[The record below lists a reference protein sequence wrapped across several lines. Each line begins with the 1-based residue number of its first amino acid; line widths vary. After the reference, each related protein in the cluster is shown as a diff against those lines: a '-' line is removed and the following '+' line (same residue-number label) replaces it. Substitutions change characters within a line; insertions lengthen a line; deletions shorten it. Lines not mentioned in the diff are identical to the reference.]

1 MSGFKQRLGLIDATS
16 IVAGSMIGSGIFIV
30 SSIMARDLGSSGWL
44 MVAWILSGVITLAAA
59 LSYGELA
66 GMMPEAGGQYVY
78 IRRAFG
84 KLTAFL
90 YGWTVFTVIQTGVIA
105 AVAIAFANYTSELFP
120 ALGSKTIFFQVDEY
134 TKADFESASGIGLLW
149 MKLSS
154 GFKFTAAHI
163 VAVALIFLLTFWNT
177 RGVEGGAWV
186 AKIFTSA
193 KLLALFALIV
203 LGLSVGLGTGT
214 LGANFSDAW
223 SATQECQP
231 GKSEGD
237 LTWVHSPLMGLG
249 LLMVLGSTMIN
260 SLFSSDAWNNVTF
273 IAGEIKEP
281 QKNIPRSLILGT
293 AIVTGLYL
301 LANLAYLSLLKLDGE
316 PIAVKEG
323 MEITTQQ
330 IMAQGMQHAE
340 DERIGTAAAHMI
352 FGGSASIM
360 MAILIMISTFGCN
373 NGIILAG
380 GRLFYAMS
388 KDGLFFRRAGR
399 LNENGVPS
407 YALWAQAIWAGI
419 LCFSGKYGDLLAYA
433 TFASLIFYC
442 VTIGGIFVLRKK
454 EPDAPRPYKALG
466 YPLVPILYIITAGA
480 ICVDLIFMDTR
491 NSVAGLILVTLGV
504 PIYYFINRK
513 SQAA

>member
-16 IVAGSMIGSGIFIV
+16 IVAGSMIGSGIFLV
-30 SSIMARDLGSSGWL
+30 SAQMSRDVGSAGWL
-44 MVAWILSGVITLAAA
+44 MLAWIISGVITLAAA

-105 AVAIAFANYTSELFP
+105 AVAIAFANYTSELIP
-120 ALGSKTIFFQVDEY
+120 ALSSDHVII
-134 TKADFESASGIGLLW
+134 SAGWL
-149 MKLSS
+149 KV
-154 GFKFTAAHI
+154 TRAHI
-163 VAVALIFLLTFWNT
+163 VAVSLIFLLTFWNT

-193 KLLALFALIV
+193 KLLALFALII
-203 LGLSVGLGTGT
+203 LGLYVGFSSGT
-214 LGANFSDAW
+214 LNANFTNMWDA
-223 SATQECQP
+223 SNISQP
-231 GKSEGD
+231 GKADGD
-237 LTWVHSPLMGLG
+237 MTWVEHPLMGIG

-281 QKNIPRSLILGT
+281 KKNIPRSLILGT
-293 AIVTGLYL
+293 AIVTALYL
-301 LANLAYLSLLKLDGE
+301 LANVAYLSLLPLKGNPAGTDATSL
-316 PIAVKEG
+316 
-323 MEITTQQ
+323 
-330 IMAQGMQHAE
+330 GMQFATN
-340 DERIGTAAAHMI
+340 DRIGTSAASMI
-352 FGGSASIM
+352 FGTSASVM
-360 MAILIMISTFGCN
+360 MAILIMVSTFGCN

-388 KDGLFFRRAGR
+388 KDGLFFPRAGK
-399 LNENGVPS
+399 LNENGVPAF
-407 YALWAQAIWAGI
+407 ALWIQAIWACL
-419 LCFSGKYGDLLAYA
+419 LCFSGKYGDLLSYA

-442 VTIGGIFVLRKK
+442 VTIAGIFVLRSK

-466 YPLVPILYIITAGA
+466 YPVVPILYILAAGA
-480 ICVDLIFMDTR
+480 ICVDLVFMDTR
-491 NSVAGLILVTLGV
+491 NSVAGLVLVAIGIPV
-504 PIYYFINRK
+504 YFVLK
-513 SQAA
+513 SVIDKNKIQS

>member
-16 IVAGSMIGSGIFIV
+16 IVAGSMIGSGIFLV
-30 SSIMARDLGSSGWL
+30 SAQMSRDVGSSGWL
-44 MVAWILSGVITLAAA
+44 MLAWVLSGIITLAAA

-120 ALGSKTIFFQVDEY
+120 ALSSKHILIDAGWLKVTR
-134 TKADFESASGIGLLW
+134 
-149 MKLSS
+149 
-154 GFKFTAAHI
+154 AHL
-163 VAVALIFLLTFWNT
+163 VAVALIFLLTMWNT

-203 LGLSVGLGTGT
+203 FGLYVGLSSGT
-214 LGANFSDAW
+214 LSENFTNSWDA
-223 SATQECQP
+223 SRTTVADD
-231 GKSEGD
+231 GSIS
-237 LTWVHSPLMGLG
+237 VSPIAGIGLM
-249 LLMVLGSTMIN
+249 MVLGFTMIN

-281 QKNIPRSLILGT
+281 SKNIPRSLILGT
-293 AIVTGLYL
+293 AIVTALYL
-301 LANLAYLSLLKLDGE
+301 SANLAYLSLLPLKGNPAGTDVTSL
-316 PIAVKEG
+316 
-323 MEITTQQ
+323 
-330 IMAQGMQHAE
+330 GMQFATN
-340 DERIGTAAAHMI
+340 DRIGTSAASMI
-352 FGGSASIM
+352 FGTSASVL
-360 MAILIMISTFGCN
+360 MAVLIMISTFGCN

-388 KDGLFFRRAGR
+388 KDGLFFPRAGK
-399 LNENGVPS
+399 LNENGVPAF
-407 YALWAQAIWAGI
+407 ALWIQAIWASL
-419 LCFSGKYGDLLAYA
+419 LCFSGKYGDLLSYA

-442 VTIGGIFVLRKK
+442 VTIGGIFVLRRK
-454 EPDAPRPYKALG
+454 EPDALRPYKALG
-466 YPLVPILYIITAGA
+466 YPIVPLLYIIVALA
-480 ICVDLIFMDTR
+480 ICVDLVFMDTR
-491 NSVAGLILVTLGV
+491 NSVAGLVLVAVGIPV
-504 PIYYFINRK
+504 YFVLK
-513 SQAA
+513 SVIDKNKIQA